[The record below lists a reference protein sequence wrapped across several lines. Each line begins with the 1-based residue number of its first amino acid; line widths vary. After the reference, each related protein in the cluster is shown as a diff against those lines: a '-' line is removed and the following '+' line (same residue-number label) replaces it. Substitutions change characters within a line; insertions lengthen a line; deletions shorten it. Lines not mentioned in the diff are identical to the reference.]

1 MTCPAC
7 GRENPAGM
15 KFCGECGTR
24 LASGCPNCG
33 FQNPPGMKFCGE
45 CGAPQAATPGAA
57 GAAGA
62 AGGPA
67 GAGGALA
74 PGSPGA
80 DLPRPIVRGEPIA
93 VTSAPAAEATTE
105 RRLVSVLF
113 ADLVGF
119 TSRSDSTD
127 PEHVREFLARYFDL
141 CREIIERYG
150 GTVEKFIGDAVMAV
164 WGTPV
169 AQEDDAERAVRT
181 ALDLVDAV
189 RHLGRQAGDETL
201 ELRAGVLTG
210 EAAVTIGAVGQG
222 MVAGD
227 MVNTASRLQSVAPP
241 GTVLV
246 GETTKRAASGAIAFE
261 PAGEQLLKGKA
272 APIPAWRALRVV
284 AERGGQGRSEGI
296 EAPFVGRDDEL
307 RLLKDFLHA
316 TSRER
321 RVRLL
326 SVTGQGG
333 IGKSRLAWEL
343 LKYIDG
349 VSEDIYWHQGRSPS
363 FGEGVT
369 FWALGEMV
377 RRRAGLR
384 EDDDDATTRDR
395 IAATLAEFVD
405 DEAERRQIEP
415 ALLSL
420 LGVGDAAPGGR
431 EELFTAWR
439 TFFERISLK
448 GTTILVFEDLQ
459 WADAGLMEF
468 IDHLLEWSIGY
479 PLLVITLARPD
490 LLERRPDWGAGRR
503 NFVALALGPLSDGA
517 MRELLAGLVPGL
529 PAPTVRAILQRADG
543 IPLYAVETIRMLVE
557 DGKLEEA
564 DGAYRVIGDLGQ
576 LQVPDTLHALIAAR
590 LDAVDPADRALIQ
603 DGSVLGQSFSVAA
616 LAALTGE
623 PEEALEPRLRGLVHR
638 EILQL
643 DTDPRSP
650 ERGQFGFTQ
659 ALVREVAYSTLGRR
673 DRRAK
678 HLAAARYYESLGD
691 EEVAGVLATHYV
703 DAYEAAPEG
712 PEGEA
717 VATQARLALRG
728 AADRAVALGAHE
740 SAIVHWE
747 RARTVTAD
755 PAEEADLLEK
765 IGYSQRDL
773 GRFTVSEAAFR
784 DALERYRALG
794 DRIGVARASHGLC
807 RALGGSDR
815 LLEALPIGEA
825 AATAIADLA
834 PHRALVELW
843 IWLASAHSQLGD
855 QAASLAAADR
865 ALTDA
870 ERLRLTDLVVDGMQI
885 KGAAFTLVGRTIEG
899 RALVEAS
906 LGLAERV
913 GAGPLTARAAFTL
926 SLALFDEDPH
936 AAVEMGRRTVD
947 LCRRFGLATLRLGA
961 LMNTAEVSIAV
972 GSWAWLEA
980 ELDTVDRHDLELVDQ
995 TSIDLARAEIATIR
1009 GRDMTATVDA
1019 IRSAVRTMRDPQAI
1033 AAVAVGLGLV
1043 ALAEGRFEDAI
1054 REVEPAER
1062 DDLNQPGAQAI
1073 AGRAAIRL
1081 GDRARARATLDAID
1095 AAGIRGTAASINR
1108 DALAAGVA
1116 ALEGRWAEATAGFI
1130 DAWRRYRDLRMDVG
1144 LAMSVLDF
1152 LAVAPAGDPLAERA
1166 SREARTILER
1176 EGATAYLAQL
1186 DELLAERAELG
1197 AVKRPRR
1204 HRCRG
1209 RAAAARAEVRTRRR
1223 PEFEAAASGVQAR
1236 SHRAAL
1242 ATGSGGFDAG

>member
-1 MTCPAC
+1 MPTSS
-7 GRENPAGM
+7 
-15 KFCGECGTR
+15 
-24 LASGCPNCG
+24 AS
-33 FQNPPGMKFCGE
+33 PP
-45 CGAPQAATPGAA
+45 
-57 GAAGA
+57 
-62 AGGPA
+62 
-67 GAGGALA
+67 
-74 PGSPGA
+74 
-80 DLPRPIVRGEPIA
+80 V
-93 VTSAPAAEATTE
+93 
-105 RRLVSVLF
+105 
-113 ADLVGF
+113 
-119 TSRSDSTD
+119 SDSTD
-127 PEHVREFLARYFDL
+127 PEHVREFLARYFEL
-141 CREIIERYG
+141 CREIVERYG

-189 RHLGRQAGDETL
+189 RHLGRQGGDEAL

-246 GETTKRAASGAIAFE
+246 GEATKRAAAEAIAFE

-272 APIPAWRALRVV
+272 APVPAWRALRVV

-369 FWALGEMV
+369 FWALGEMI

-384 EDDDDATTRDR
+384 EDDDDATTRER
-395 IAATLAEFVD
+395 IAAALEEFVD

-420 LGVGDAAPGGR
+420 LGVGDSASGGR

-479 PLLVITLARPD
+479 PILVITLARPD

-503 NFVALALGPLSDGA
+503 NFVALALGPLSDAA
-517 MRELLAGLVPGL
+517 MRDLLAGLVPGL
-529 PAPTVRAILQRADG
+529 PASTVRAILQRADG

-623 PEEALEPRLRGLVHR
+623 PEEALESRLRGLVHR

-703 DAYEAAPEG
+703 DAYQAAPEG

-728 AADRAVALGAHE
+728 AADRATALGAHE
-740 SAIVHWE
+740 SAIMHWE
-747 RARTVTAD
+747 RARTVTSD
-755 PAEEADLLEK
+755 PVEEADLLEK
-765 IGYSQRDL
+765 IGLANRNL
-773 GRFTVSEAAFR
+773 GHFAAAQAAYE
-784 DALERYRALG
+784 DALARYQALDDRVGSARASLGLGRALG
-794 DRIGVARASHGLC
+794 AAN
-807 RALGGSDR
+807 R
-815 LLEALPIGEA
+815 LVDSMPIVEA
-825 AATAIADLA
+825 AAEEIADLA
-834 PHRALVELW
+834 PHQVLVELW
-843 IWLASAHSQLGD
+843 FALASGHSQLGQHGPRSGAPGPGPRRRGAPAPGGPRD
-855 QAASLAAADR
+855 GGPGAQGQRLLADGPDDRGTGPRRSLAHARRAGGCRSAHRSGNLLPLPGALRRRPAGRSRDRAADR
-865 ALTDA
+865 GAVSSFRARTAAPDDA
-870 ERLRLTDLVVDGMQI
+870 HEHGRSVDG
-885 KGAAFTLVGRTIEG
+885 GGRVVVAGGRARHDRPGRARVLRPYDVRPRARRAGRRPRPGRVGRSRRDQAGCARNAGSAGGG
-899 RALVEAS
+899 R
-906 LGLAERV
+906 G
-913 GAGPLTARAAFTL
+913 
-926 SLALFDEDPH
+926 
-936 AAVEMGRRTVD
+936 
-947 LCRRFGLATLRLGA
+947 
-961 LMNTAEVSIAV
+961 
-972 GSWAWLEA
+972 
-980 ELDTVDRHDLELVDQ
+980 
-995 TSIDLARAEIATIR
+995 
-1009 GRDMTATVDA
+1009 
-1019 IRSAVRTMRDPQAI
+1019 
-1033 AAVAVGLGLV
+1033 
-1043 ALAEGRFEDAI
+1043 
-1054 REVEPAER
+1054 
-1062 DDLNQPGAQAI
+1062 
-1073 AGRAAIRL
+1073 
-1081 GDRARARATLDAID
+1081 
-1095 AAGIRGTAASINR
+1095 
-1108 DALAAGVA
+1108 
-1116 ALEGRWAEATAGFI
+1116 
-1130 DAWRRYRDLRMDVG
+1130 
-1144 LAMSVLDF
+1144 
-1152 LAVAPAGDPLAERA
+1152 
-1166 SREARTILER
+1166 
-1176 EGATAYLAQL
+1176 
-1186 DELLAERAELG
+1186 
-1197 AVKRPRR
+1197 
-1204 HRCRG
+1204 RG
-1209 RAAAARAEVRTRRR
+1209 RARVRRPGGGSVRGCHPRGRGGRERR
-1223 PEFEAAASGVQAR
+1223 PECPDRQGHRRAR
-1236 SHRAAL
+1236 RRSPP
-1242 ATGSGGFDAG
+1242 